1 MRAAEYSECGWWE
14 GKGDK
19 GSIDSVAPITVPTG
33 RQVKEGGDEPTDC
46 ARKRGGTE
54 RGG

>member
-1 MRAAEYSECGWWE
+1 MVWG
-14 GKGDK
+14 GDK
-19 GSIDSVAPITVPTG
+19 GGIDSAAPITAPTG